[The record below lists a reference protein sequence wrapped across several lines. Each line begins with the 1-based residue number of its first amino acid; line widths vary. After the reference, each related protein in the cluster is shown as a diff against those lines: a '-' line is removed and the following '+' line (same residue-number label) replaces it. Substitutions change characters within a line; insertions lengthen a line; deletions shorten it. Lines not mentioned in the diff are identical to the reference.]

1 MISLEN
7 ISIFYKRNGKLITFM
22 QMVSGPFSTEF
33 QTRYMQCRKQI
44 KIRGKGLFLSLQ
56 QENQAP
62 PPFLS
67 CSNAY
72 KSSDFIKLQILY
84 IFKFLMIFQN
94 INVINFQYQASA
106 FQYFSTL
113 IVIFNT
119 VPHNTFFFYG
129 TLHVCYEIYI
139 FSNKELLTKGCP
151 AAPC

>member
-22 QMVSGPFSTEF
+22 QRVSGPFSTEF

-44 KIRGKGLFLSLQ
+44 KIRGKGLNQQKSLNAIFLSLQ

-62 PPFLS
+62 SPFLS

-72 KSSDFIKLQILY
+72 KTSAFIKLQILY

-94 INVINFQYQASA
+94 INVINFQYQASV

-119 VPHNTFFFYG
+119 VPHNTFFSMVHCMCAMRFMSSAIKNY
-129 TLHVCYEIYI
+129 
-139 FSNKELLTKGCP
+139 
-151 AAPC
+151 